1 MTRPPLGLPTLKAK
15 LVAVLLILCSAISA
29 LFLVAARLFHDTYHQ
44 EITQFVNRALAAN
57 FLTES
62 VLAPRS
68 LADLAQLQGALDHL
82 AQVNRDVEIYV
93 LDERGRILMS
103 SLPPGQIALT
113 HVSLAPIRQMLSAEP
128 AFPILGDNPR
138 DPGRKSVFSVA
149 PFALPSGETAFLYV
163 ILGGADRDDAT
174 RALRR
179 SYAAKEYVLVSL
191 SGVVVAFTAAFISI
205 GLITRP
211 LRRLISAMDDFR
223 NSQFTK
229 TPVLPE
235 VTKDPPGDEL
245 QRLSYTFAQMAQ
257 RIVDQMQ
264 ALRQTDAARR
274 EWVTHLAHDLK
285 TPLTS
290 LHAHLET
297 LLDETKLTPSERR
310 LYVETAIRQTQGLAK
325 MVKRLLDLA
334 KLESNEIIPNL
345 EPFQLSD
352 LVQDVIQKFSLTS
365 SAQGCSLVME
375 APDDVPLV
383 MADIGLI
390 ERVLEN
396 LIDNALQHTGAG
408 GRIRVCLIPRGARVI
423 VEVDDT
429 GTGIS
434 AEQLPH
440 IFDRFYRAEKE
451 RPGASEHAG
460 LGLAIVKRILELH
473 GVAITVESSP
483 GLGSTFRF
491 ALPVVAP
498 NAGHSSKTP
507 ALSSGDTA
515 LRSRPQRHPT

>member
-352 LVQDVIQKFSLTS
+352 LVPEILLDLQR
-365 SAQGCSLVME
+365 
-375 APDDVPLV
+375 P
-383 MADIGLI
+383 
-390 ERVLEN
+390 RVFPR
-396 LIDNALQHTGAG
+396 HGGAG
-408 GRIRVCLIPRGARVI
+408 
-423 VEVDDT
+423 
-429 GTGIS
+429 
-434 AEQLPH
+434 
-440 IFDRFYRAEKE
+440 
-451 RPGASEHAG
+451 
-460 LGLAIVKRILELH
+460 
-473 GVAITVESSP
+473 
-483 GLGSTFRF
+483 
-491 ALPVVAP
+491 
-498 NAGHSSKTP
+498 
-507 ALSSGDTA
+507 
-515 LRSRPQRHPT
+515 